1 MPKITY
7 EFTVELC
14 KTPQPCFASG
24 VHVVDPELLD
34 QLLNLGYCLNS
45 GKYADRIGERV
56 KVFDEEGSPRLAEA
70 LIILHRAGFRPYPH
84 FTLPPE
90 AAAKGYFTPRRERSY
105 SRAEVKN
112 AELLT
117 PHPNFGGEIAN
128 LTGCLDGRWMILA
141 DNRQK
146 NQVELGQPDVGIG
159 LLCTRGFVDALH
171 DAGIKEA
178 RWDEVHYYNP
188 SKVIKPIGVLS
199 SGIQMPPCLT
209 PRQGE
214 GGEVW
219 MPGGLQGHTSAYWD
233 DEGYVPPEL
242 KFERAALASLGAFDI
257 AITREKTGH
266 PPGYYI
272 HTLVVSQRFREFV
285 EKRKVRNAN
294 FVPVKLV

>member
-1 MPKITY
+1 
-7 EFTVELC
+7 
-14 KTPQPCFASG
+14 
-24 VHVVDPELLD
+24 
-34 QLLNLGYCLNS
+34 
-45 GKYADRIGERV
+45 
-56 KVFDEEGSPRLAEA
+56 
-70 LIILHRAGFRPYPH
+70 
-84 FTLPPE
+84 
-90 AAAKGYFTPRRERSY
+90 
-105 SRAEVKN
+105 
-112 AELLT
+112 
-117 PHPNFGGEIAN
+117 
-128 LTGCLDGRWMILA
+128 MILA